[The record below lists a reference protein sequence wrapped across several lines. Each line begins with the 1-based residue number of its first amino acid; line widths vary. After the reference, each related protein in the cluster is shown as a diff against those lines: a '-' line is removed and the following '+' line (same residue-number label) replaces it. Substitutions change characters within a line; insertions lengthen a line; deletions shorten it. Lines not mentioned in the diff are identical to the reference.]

1 MGGDDHRVRPYW
13 HGPLRH
19 YEQFTACV
27 AMADTARK
35 AKVLLAVQPA
45 DEANASLGLGHA
57 PHNQRL
63 PIAGGSKCGAYRPST
78 GPPQGEFTPSGGSAV
93 HAVTSVGA
101 AIPRWA
107 APRGIHPLG
116 GQRSTRSDKRG
127 GCNSP
132 LGRPKGNSP
141 PRGAAQYTK

>member
-63 PIAGGSKCGAYRPST
+63 PIAGGVKVWGLPTQHRAP
-78 GPPQGEFTPSGGSAV
+78 
-93 HAVTSVGA
+93 
-101 AIPRWA
+101 
-107 APRGIHPLG
+107 PRGIHPLG

-127 GCNSP
+127 GRICRWAAPRQISP
-132 LGRPKGNSP
+132 LGGQRSTRSDK
-141 PRGAAQYTK
+141 RGGYVQSACLRKNAGIS